1 MSIEITTIDDEEE
14 WNRYV
19 ERSDGT
25 TPLHRYAALDVQ
37 AEYADA
43 TLYRFAGFKG
53 QEAVGLF
60 PVFEIRKGPV
70 STAFSPPPDIRVP
83 YLGPAVLNVDKL
95 KRRKRDRRVKRFL
108 EGCLDRV
115 EAEIGPKYAHF
126 RTDGRFE
133 DVRPFGWN
141 DHDVSP
147 EYTYLVDLTPGEE
160 TVKERF
166 SSDARSNIRDG
177 DDAAFTIEEGGQQAI
192 ERIVEQ
198 VRNRYDAQNVSFHL
212 PTAFVVDLFERLQA
226 GCIRPYALRV
236 DGEFV
241 GGILAIDDGSRVYRW
256 QGGVR
261 PDAETAVAPNDL
273 LDWQVMRDAMAR
285 GRSGYDLV
293 GADSPRINRYKAKF
307 GPDLETYYSV
317 EQGTPVMNTMAH
329 LYRKFR

>member
-108 EGCLDRV
+108 EGCLDRI

-177 DDAAFTIEEGGQQAI
+177 DDAAFTIEEGGQRAI

-198 VRNRYDAQNVSFHL
+198 VRSRYDAQNVSFHL
-212 PTAFVVDLFERLQA
+212 PTAFVVDLFERLPA
-226 GCIRPYALRV
+226 GCIRPYALRA

-273 LDWQVMRDAMAR
+273 LDWQVMRDAMSR
-285 GRSGYDLV
+285 GRS
-293 GADSPRINRYKAKF
+293 
-307 GPDLETYYSV
+307 
-317 EQGTPVMNTMAH
+317 
-329 LYRKFR
+329 